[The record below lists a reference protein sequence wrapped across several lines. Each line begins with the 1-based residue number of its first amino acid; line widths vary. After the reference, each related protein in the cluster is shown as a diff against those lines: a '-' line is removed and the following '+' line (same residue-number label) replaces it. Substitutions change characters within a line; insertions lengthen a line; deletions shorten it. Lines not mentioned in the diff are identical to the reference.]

1 MHIKAENLNIFAA
14 ACVFDA
20 ANTQAGRLFEY
31 LEQLEIDAGTVMVVM
46 SKVRG
51 RRRFCSSRR
60 DGRWLMFDMADGS
73 VLAYCP
79 WGRVVA
85 GEPWLWAVESRV
97 SAEIVLQERVWSM
110 DHCFWANEGVAT
122 DDLSMVSDD
131 HHQGVVLAAA
141 G

>member
-20 ANTQAGRLFEY
+20 ANTEAGALFDH
-31 LEQLEIDAGTVMVVM
+31 LESLPLDEGTVMVVM

-79 WGRVVA
+79 WHRAVSGQ
-85 GEPWLWAVESRV
+85 PWLWAVESRT
-97 SAEIVLQERVWSM
+97 ACELVLQERVWPM
-110 DHCFWANEGVAT
+110 DQALWVAE
-122 DDLSMVSDD
+122 DQSCSLE
-131 HHQGVVLAAA
+131 AAF

>member
-1 MHIKAENLNIFAA
+1 MIVHIKAENLNIFAA

-20 ANTQAGRLFEY
+20 ANTEAGRLFEY
-31 LEQLEIDAGTVMVVM
+31 LESLEIDEGTVMVVM

-79 WGRVVA
+79 WHRAAA
-85 GEPWLWAVESRV
+85 GAPWLWAVESRTA
-97 SAEIVLQERVWSM
+97 AEIVLASGVWSM
-110 DHCFWANEGVAT
+110 DHQLGCV
-122 DDLSMVSDD
+122 DLEE
-131 HHQGVVLAAA
+131 VLAAVA
-141 G
+141 